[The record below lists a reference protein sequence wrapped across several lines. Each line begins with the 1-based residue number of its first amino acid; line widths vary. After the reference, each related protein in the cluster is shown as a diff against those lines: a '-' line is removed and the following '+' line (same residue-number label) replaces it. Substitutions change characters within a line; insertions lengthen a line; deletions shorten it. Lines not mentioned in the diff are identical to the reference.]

1 MSPEEGQELAKEL
14 GENVGWI
21 ETSAKS
27 DTGVNKVF
35 EEILKRVNVQKQSI
49 LKETQD
55 ENSGCCCICWSI
67 IVEHFSLFLNKLKS
81 SDFKTEHITQEAL
94 KTSSIRGKKGLSKVD
109 VCT

>member
-1 MSPEEGQELAKEL
+1 MAKEL

-55 ENSGCCCICWSI
+55 ENSGCCCIC
-67 IVEHFSLFLNKLKS
+67 
-81 SDFKTEHITQEAL
+81 
-94 KTSSIRGKKGLSKVD
+94 
-109 VCT
+109 

>member
-1 MSPEEGQELAKEL
+1 MIILLQGGDKHIPPVIVVGNKADLDYTSKIGEDGKPQATRCVSPEEGQELAKEL

-49 LKETQD
+49 EKETRD
-55 ENSGCCCICWSI
+55 ENSGCCCIC
-67 IVEHFSLFLNKLKS
+67 
-81 SDFKTEHITQEAL
+81 
-94 KTSSIRGKKGLSKVD
+94 
-109 VCT
+109 